1 MRYAI
6 WMLAVLL
13 LASVPAQADEP
24 VKVDPALVSGNN
36 AFAFDLHQ
44 QLAQKATDK
53 NMFYSPASISTA
65 LAMTYAGAGGETA
78 KQMAQAL
85 HFTLPPDQ
93 LHTQFGKLL
102 AQLNDNQ
109 GGKRPYQMAVAN
121 RLWGQHGMMLKEPFR
136 NITSQHYGAGLE
148 QLDFVGQT
156 EKSRETINA
165 WVEDQTNKKITNL
178 LPPGSITPDTRLV
191 LTNAIYFKGN
201 WVRQFNPMLT
211 QQADFKVNAEK
222 KVKAKFMYQKDTFKY
237 YEDPNVQVLEMP
249 YKGGDLAFLVVLPK
263 QVGGL
268 AEVEAKLNAAKFA
281 EYVKG
286 LRDQRLHVNLPKF
299 TMTAEYGLNGPMSNL
314 GMKDAFTSAADFSGI
329 ADVKLKISQ
338 IVHKAFVAVD
348 ETGTEAAAATGIVVE
363 ATAVQMLPTFRADH
377 PFLFFIRDVRSGNI
391 LFVGRVVEP
400 TTN

>member
-1 MRYAI
+1 MRTVSCA
-6 WMLAVLL
+6 LLLPLL
-13 LASVPAQADEP
+13 LALAVRADEP
-24 VKVDPALVSGNN
+24 VRVSAELVTGNN

-44 QLAQKATDK
+44 QLAQKSK
-53 NMFYSPASISTA
+53 GNLFYSPISISTA

-85 HFTLPPDQ
+85 HFSLPPDQ
-93 LHTQFGKLL
+93 LHAQFGKLL

-121 RLWGQHGMMLKEPFR
+121 RLWGQQGLALKQPFR
-136 NITSQHYGAGLE
+136 DITSKHYGAGLE
-148 QLDFVGQT
+148 LLDFVSQP
-156 EKSRETINA
+156 EQSRQTINS
-165 WVEDQTNKKITNL
+165 WVEDQTNKKIVDL

-201 WVRQFNPMLT
+201 WVRQFNPQMT
-211 QQADFKVNAEK
+211 QEADFKVSAEK
-222 KVKAKFMYQKDTFKY
+222 KVKAKLMYQKDQFKY
-237 YEDPNVQVLEMP
+237 YEDPSVQVLEMP
-249 YKGGDLAFLVVLPK
+249 YKGGDVAFMVVLPK
-263 QVGGL
+263 RIDGL
-268 AEVEAKLNAAKFA
+268 AEVEAKLDATKLA

-286 LRDQRLHVNLPKF
+286 LRDQRVIVNLPKF
-299 TMTAEYGLNGPMSNL
+299 TMTASYQLNEPMSNL
-314 GMKDAFTSAADFSGI
+314 GMKDAFTLAANFSGI
-329 ADVKLKISQ
+329 ADAKLKISQ

-348 ETGTEAAAATGIVVE
+348 ETGTEAAAATGIKVE
-363 ATAVQMLPTFRADH
+363 ATSVQVLPTFRADH